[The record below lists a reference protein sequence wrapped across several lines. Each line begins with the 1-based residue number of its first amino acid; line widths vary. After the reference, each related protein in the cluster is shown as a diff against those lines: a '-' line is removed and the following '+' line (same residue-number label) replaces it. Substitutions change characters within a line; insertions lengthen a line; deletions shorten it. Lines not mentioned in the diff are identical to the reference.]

1 MAEKK
6 KLSKDRGKSK
16 LKVDVLGL
24 DGKKLDTLALPEQIF
39 GQKENP
45 VLVAQYVRVYLANQR
60 AGTAST
66 KTRSEVAGSTRKIW
80 PQKRMGRARHGDIKA
95 NIFVGGGVVFGPKPR
110 DFSLRINKKQKRK
123 ALFSALSARLAEG
136 GIFVLSDDFLEKIA
150 KTKEFAGFLS
160 KMGWGGDKMVLVLPG
175 QDGFKLRLATRN
187 IPNLILEN
195 AANLNAYTALLGKRL
210 VFVKRSLEVLQ
221 QMYLKNEGK

>member
-1 MAEKK
+1 MVEEKK
-6 KLSKDRGKSK
+6 LNKNREKNK
-16 LKVDVLGL
+16 LKVEVIGL
-24 DGKKLDTLALPEQIF
+24 DGKKAETLALPEEIF
-39 GQKENP
+39 GQKENK

-95 NIFVGGGVVFGPKPR
+95 NIFVGGGIVFGPKPR
-110 DFSLRINKKQKRK
+110 DFNLKINKKQKRK
-123 ALFSALSARLAEG
+123 ALFSALSSRLAQKTV
-136 GIFVLSDDFLEKIA
+136 FVLSDDFLKKIS

-160 KMGWGGDKMVLVLPG
+160 KMGWSGDKMVLVLPAQEG
-175 QDGFKLRLATRN
+175 LKLRLAARN
-187 IPNLILEN
+187 IPGLILEN

-210 VFVKRSLEVLQ
+210 VFVKKSLEVLQ
-221 QMYLKNEGK
+221 QIYLKNEGK